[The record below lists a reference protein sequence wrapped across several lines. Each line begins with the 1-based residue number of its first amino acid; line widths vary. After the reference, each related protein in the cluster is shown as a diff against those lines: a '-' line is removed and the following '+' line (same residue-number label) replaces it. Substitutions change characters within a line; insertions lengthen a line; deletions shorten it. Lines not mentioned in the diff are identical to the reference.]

1 MPVFADIRPGFAPR
15 MERLDHRCLNDVPG
29 LEKPTSENLAIRI
42 WNELETLLPILSKV
56 AVREARTSGCA
67 DEGPE

>member
-29 LEKPTSENLAIRI
+29 FEKPTRENLAVRI
-42 WNELETLLPILSKV
+42 WNELEALLPMHSKV
-56 AVREARTSGCA
+56 VAREARTSGCT